1 MTSAGVRRRH
11 ETISPADDDTAFIIG
26 AGVAWRIA
34 ELDFDFVLLSVAFT
48 FSYVVK
54 NAPAVPEGRL
64 SVPGHSVDD

>member
-11 ETISPADDDTAFIIG
+11 ETISPADDDTAFITG
-26 AGVAWRIA
+26 AGVAWRVA
-34 ELDFDFVLLSVAFT
+34 ELDFDFVSFSVAFT

-64 SVPGHSVDD
+64 SVPGHSVDN